1 MAKIWAIA
9 QRELKAYFVSPVA
22 YVVAALFMLVSGYL
36 FSLILYHTRE
46 ASMRGLFSNLN
57 VIFLLITPALTMRLL
72 AEERQRGTL
81 EMLMT
86 APVSDRDIVIGKYL
100 SSLLYLL
107 FLLALTLFF
116 PLTLAWLGKPDWMTI
131 LTGYLGIFLLGAA
144 FMAVGLLTSSW
155 TNNQVI
161 AALSTFAL
169 SLVIWLLPSAGAMVG
184 QPWGQVFEYMSLLQH
199 QENLLRGVIDT
210 SDVLY
215 YLSFI
220 VGSLFLTIRSVEI
233 YRWR

>member
-46 ASMRGLFSNLN
+46 ASLRGLFANLN
-57 VIFLLITPALTMRLL
+57 VVFLIVAPALTMRLL
-72 AEERQRGTL
+72 AEERQRGTI

-86 APVSDRDIVIGKYL
+86 SPVSDRDIVLGKYL
-100 SSLLYLL
+100 SCLMYLAFLMLLTAIY
-107 FLLALTLFF
+107 
-116 PLTLAWLGKPDWMTI
+116 PITLAWLGKPDWMTI
-131 LTGYLGIFLLGAA
+131 LTGYLGIYLLGAS

-161 AALSTFAL
+161 AAVATFAI
-169 SLVIWLLPSAGAMVG
+169 SLLIWLLPSAGAIVG
-184 QPWGQVFEYMSLLQH
+184 QPLGQVFEYLSLLQH
-199 QENLLRGVIDT
+199 QENLLRGVIDS
-210 SDVLY
+210 SDVIY

-220 VGSLFLTIRSVEI
+220 VGSLFLTIRSVEV

>member
-1 MAKIWAIA
+1 MGKIWAIA

-22 YVVAALFMLVSGYL
+22 YVVAALFMLISGYL
-36 FSLILYHTRE
+36 FSLILYHSRE

-57 VIFLLITPALTMRLL
+57 VVFLLITPALTMRLL
-72 AEERQRGTL
+72 AEERQRGTI

-86 APVSDRDIVIGKYL
+86 SPVTDLQIVLGKYL
-100 SSLLYLL
+100 SSLLYLA
-107 FLLALTLFF
+107 FLLALTVIF
-116 PLTLAWLGKPDWMTI
+116 PLTLAWLGQPDWMTL
-131 LTGYLGIFLLGAA
+131 LTGYLAIYLLGAS
-144 FMAVGLLTSSW
+144 FMAIGLLTSSW

-161 AALSTFAL
+161 AAVATFAL
-169 SLVIWLLPSAGAMVG
+169 SLLIWLLPSASAIVG
-184 QPWGQVFEYMSLLQH
+184 QPLGQVFEYVSLLQH

-210 SDVLY
+210 SDVIY

-220 VGSLFLTIRSVEI
+220 VGSLFLTIRSVEV